1 MPGGE
6 NEVAEKKH
14 RMDPEQIE
22 QSFADAGWYLD
33 AGFAGYLVIGYD
45 GNGLSILASEEEACE
60 TDDPTFE
67 LLDHER
73 DLTHWVR
80 EIPSPQ
86 QAQELLREHGEPPP
100 EG

>member
-1 MPGGE
+1 
-6 NEVAEKKH
+6 
-14 RMDPEQIE
+14 MDPEEIE
-22 QSFADAGWYLD
+22 QSFADAGWYID
-33 AGFAGYLVIGYD
+33 GGFAGYLVIGYD